1 MDLGLLVVELVA
13 TGGVVGGQAEYMLC
27 TFCLLFFTSVT
38 ACLCTRLAA
47 GIFML
52 MNGFSCSIG
61 GDGALQVFDGPE
73 ADLDLLPCGAIK
85 LKTAPLL
92 PPTKLDLLPEKR
104 PKDST

>member
-1 MDLGLLVVELVA
+1 
-13 TGGVVGGQAEYMLC
+13 
-27 TFCLLFFTSVT
+27 
-38 ACLCTRLAA
+38 
-47 GIFML
+47 ML

-104 PKDST
+104 PKDSTSLSDEAGELLREEIPESRPRV